1 MNQKFVIIVL
11 CGVIVGMLLTVPTI
25 FLGDIFVGGL
35 LVGGLTA
42 LVAYFAMKRKGEV

>member
-11 CGVIVGMLLTVPTI
+11 CGVIVGMLLTVPTL
-25 FLGDIFVGGL
+25 FLGDVFVGGL

-42 LVAYFAMKRKGEV
+42 LVAYFAMKRRGEV